1 MNKTTVTETRK
12 FLKKVNIYEKNLL
25 PELMTDKEYFAVIP
39 FIKALKLRDY
49 IFARI
54 INEIPAG
61 QRNAR
66 GLKYKE
72 ISLEYGVNT
81 ETLKKI
87 ICDYNKDQATYIYI
101 RGGSLRKVTKEVK
114 IPYNVAGE
122 IIRKSGLTRK
132 NNVEKK
138 LENPYRRHWTI
149 TEADIEED
157 FKTRIFK

>member
-1 MNKTTVTETRK
+1 MNKSTIQQTKK
-12 FLKKVNIYEKNLL
+12 FLQKVNIYKKNLL
-25 PELMTDKEYFAVIP
+25 PELMRDKEYFAVIP
-39 FIKALKLRDY
+39 FIKVLKLRDY
-49 IFARI
+49 IFARM

-61 QRNAR
+61 QRKAR

-72 ISLEYGVNT
+72 ISLEYGINL

-87 ICDYNKDQATYIYI
+87 ICEGNKDRATYIYKK
-101 RGGSLRKVTKEVK
+101 GGSLREVTKEVN

-138 LENPYRRHWTI
+138 LETSYRESWII